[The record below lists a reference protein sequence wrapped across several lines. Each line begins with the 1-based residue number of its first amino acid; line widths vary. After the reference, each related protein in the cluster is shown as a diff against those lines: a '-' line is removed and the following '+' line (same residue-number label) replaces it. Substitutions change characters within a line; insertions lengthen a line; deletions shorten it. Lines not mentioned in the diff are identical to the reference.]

1 MKSYYDSK
9 QEKITYCDLG
19 EVFVRL
25 NEEEVE
31 MPEQRQIGLDEYETI
46 MVKKYV
52 YDEMLI
58 KPKYQTEESILDWMR
73 ENKMKEI
80 TKYDSSDYVNVF
92 YFGGVRMWLDKATR
106 AGLITRFTSAQ
117 SVGEETTTLW
127 YGNMSFTMPIS
138 TAFSVL
144 YAIENY
150 ASKCYD
156 VTAAHKKAVSELT
169 TIEEVEAYDYKA
181 GYPKML
187 EMNV

>member
-73 ENKMKEI
+73 ENKIKEI
-80 TKYDSSDYVNVF
+80 TKYDSSDHVNVF
-92 YFGGVRMWLDKATR
+92 YFGGVKMWLDKATR

-156 VTAAHKKAVSELT
+156 VTASHKKDVESLT
-169 TIEEVEAYDYKA
+169 TLEDVFNYDRRQ
-181 GYPKML
+181 GYPQVLKFNL
-187 EMNV
+187 

>member
-25 NEEEVE
+25 NEKEVE

-73 ENKMKEI
+73 ENKIKEI

-92 YFGGVRMWLDKATR
+92 YFGGVKMWLDKATR

-127 YGNMSFTMPIS
+127 YGTLSFTMPTS

-156 VTAAHKKAVSELT
+156 VTASHKKDVESLT
-169 TIEEVEAYDYKA
+169 TLEDIFNYDITK
-181 GYPKML
+181 GYPQVL
-187 EMNV
+187 NFNV